1 MVDASTLECVWAGRA
16 RLGEGPLWCPERG
29 DAGRLLFVDILG
41 ARLLAFDPARG
52 ETRVWPLDEACC
64 WLAPR
69 DDGDGFIAG
78 LRSRLVHL
86 RLEAGGPRIVA
97 DWPTPDDEPAGNRF
111 NDAKVD
117 REGRLWLGSM
127 DDAAERS
134 SGALYRLEGR
144 TLRRLDAGYRVANG
158 PAISPDGRTLYHS
171 DTPRRV
177 IHAFDLAPDGSLA
190 KKREHIRFGE
200 TQGFP
205 DGMACDADGG
215 LWVAHWE
222 GGRVSR
228 FAPDGRLDETLP
240 LPASRVTSCAFG
252 GPDLDTLYI
261 TTAAEARDAEG
272 LAGGLFRVRPG
283 VRGLAPTPFRVEADR
298 ESEAWRES
306 G

>member
-1 MVDASTLECVWAGRA
+1 MVDAGMLECVWRGRA

-29 DAGRLLFVDILG
+29 AAGQLLFVDILG

-52 ETRVWPLDEACC
+52 ETRDWPLEEACC

-69 DDGDGFIAG
+69 DDGDGFIAA

-86 RLEAGGPRIVA
+86 RLEPSGPRVVA
-97 DWPTPDDEPAGNRF
+97 DWPTPTEPATNRF

-117 REGRLWLGSM
+117 LQGRLWFGSM
-127 DDAAERS
+127 DDAADAA
-134 SGALYRLEGR
+134 SGALYCLVGR
-144 TLRRLDAGYRVANG
+144 ELRRLDGGYRVANG
-158 PAISPDGRTLYHS
+158 PAIAPDSRTLYHS

-177 IHAFDLAPDGSLA
+177 IHAFDLAPDGALSN
-190 KKREHIRFGE
+190 KREHIRFGE

-205 DGMACDADGG
+205 DGMTCDAEGG

-228 FAPDGRLDETLP
+228 FHPDGRLDETLP

-252 GPDLDTLYI
+252 GPHLETLYI
-261 TTAAEARDAEG
+261 TTAAEGRDAEG
-272 LAGGLFRVRPG
+272 LAGGLFRVVPG
-283 VRGLAPTPFRVEADR
+283 VRGMATTPFGVKASRDEAVEH
-298 ESEAWRES
+298 
-306 G
+306 GPY

>member
-1 MVDASTLECVWAGRA
+1 MVDASTLECVWTGRA

-29 DAGRLLFVDILG
+29 EAGQLLFVDILG
-41 ARLLAFDPARG
+41 ARLLAFDPARS
-52 ETRVWPLDEACC
+52 ETRDWPLDEACC

-69 DDGDGFIAG
+69 DDGDGFLAG

-86 RLEAGGPRIVA
+86 RLEASGPRVVSA
-97 DWPTPDDEPAGNRF
+97 WPTPDDEPAGNRF

-117 REGRLWLGSM
+117 PAGRLWFGSM
-127 DDAAERS
+127 DDAAVEA
-134 SGALYRLEGR
+134 SGALYCLEGGR
-144 TLRRLDAGYRVANG
+144 LRRLDTGYRVANG
-158 PAISPDGRTLYHS
+158 PAIAPDGRTLYHG

-177 IHAFDLAPDGSLA
+177 IHAFDLAADGSLA
-190 KKREHIRFGE
+190 NRREHIRFGE

-205 DGMACDADGG
+205 DGMACDAEGG

-252 GPDLDTLYI
+252 GPELDTLYI
-261 TTAAEARDAEG
+261 TTAAEQRDAEG
-272 LAGGLFRVRPG
+272 LAGGLFRVSPG
-283 VRGLAPTPFRVEADR
+283 VRGLPATPFRVASD
-298 ESEAWRES
+298 AWQES